1 MLALSVSVG
10 DPSKTSDPFPP
21 ELASAIG
28 RGKRV
33 QEKHETVRLVRPSS
47 GVFWK
52 ATLTAAIL
60 YVRIGI
66 SDIYVFEDGL
76 IIEDRAGRVKEQE

>member
-10 DPSKTSDPFPP
+10 DPFKIPDPFPS
-21 ELASAIG
+21 ELASTIG

-60 YVRIGI
+60 YVRIDIFG
-66 SDIYVFEDGL
+66 IYVFEDGL
-76 IIEDRAGRVKEQE
+76 IIEDRVERVKELE